1 MRTQTSSWGRR
12 QGARHRHLSLSPHAL
27 SLPAFVIRGTD
38 WRGVRAA
45 AMHGAMRQLPAR
57 CGGKTGPVAG
67 TGSGLCS
74 GRGMDA
80 GCRMLLLLAQAP
92 HQPRG
97 AMSWPGCRL
106 SCWLGLCLER
116 SSSWLHRLRLSGL
129 HFESRAGT
137 SVTARPNHHLQPK
150 RTPQSH
156 EAQSRIAKA
165 LPDIAVSVQG

>member
-1 MRTQTSSWGRR
+1 LKLKNSTSFALCQVVYTERWPALGRAVLI
-12 QGARHRHLSLSPHAL
+12 GPVGSSHPPLLSP
-27 SLPAFVIRGTD
+27 S
-38 WRGVRAA
+38 
-45 AMHGAMRQLPAR
+45 
-57 CGGKTGPVAG
+57 
-67 TGSGLCS
+67 
-74 GRGMDA
+74 
-80 GCRMLLLLAQAP
+80 
-92 HQPRG
+92 
-97 AMSWPGCRL
+97 RL